1 MPAHGDVIEFRAIKR
16 RDLGEWQKRRAHPS
30 GGPSDDSAVNIPRS
44 GLQRGAESL
53 ASIGC
58 AQDLDP
64 DTIRAI
70 AAFDGDRVVGR
81 LNIVYTDLL
90 IDGERLQRCAV
101 GEDFFVLDEY
111 RDRGVGLSIMLK
123 ALKLGLPFIESGVS
137 GPMRMILDSWKQFVL
152 VDASPMFQVALDRP
166 GLVQVAK
173 WDLYQGGSSN
183 GSWSDLRRKVSLL
196 IRAWQQRRRLL
207 NLGHDVS
214 PIPPEDHA
222 AAIENSLRALSA
234 SVQLPWR
241 RDLLQ
246 TALAGMDPNRGAWF
260 VKSAHGPAGPW
271 LLTLYRQERVL
282 GHASDGT
289 AKRIREAHLNEIFPP
304 LQEEAP
310 TEALLG
316 FALDRAASMGAN
328 VLHIHA
334 LSPAIEHA
342 CRRLGLDS
350 RMTKSIYIATTGVDA
365 ATKARLS
372 DPASWW
378 CRAFNE
384 NQFEEIFVG
393 REIGTRTASPLV

>member
-1 MPAHGDVIEFRAIKR
+1 MPGRGDVIEFRAIKR
-16 RDLGEWQKRRAHPS
+16 SDLGEWQRERMHASGTPS
-30 GGPSDDSAVNIPRS
+30 EDSQDRIPRS

-53 ASIGC
+53 AGIGC
-58 AQDLDP
+58 VQDLDP
-64 DTIRAI
+64 DAVRAI

-90 IDGERLQRCAV
+90 VDGQRLQRCAV
-101 GEDFFVLDEY
+101 GADFFVLDEY

-137 GPMRMILDSWKQFVL
+137 GPMQKILDSWKQFVL
-152 VDASPMFQVALDRP
+152 IDASPMFQVALDRA

-173 WDLYQGGSSN
+173 WDLYQDGSAK
-183 GSWSDLRRKVSLL
+183 GFWSEMCSKASLL
-196 IRAWQQRRRLL
+196 KRAWQQRRRVL
-207 NLGHDVS
+207 HVRRDVS
-214 PIPPEDHA
+214 PVPSEDHA
-222 AAIENSLRALSA
+222 TAVANTLRALDA
-234 SVQLPWR
+234 TVQLPWNR
-241 RDLLQ
+241 EVLQ
-246 TALAGMDPNRGAWF
+246 TSLAGLDPNRGAWL
-260 VKSAHGPAGPW
+260 VQSAHGPRGPW

-282 GHASDGT
+282 GRAPDGS
-289 AKRIREAHLNEIFPP
+289 ARSIREAHLNEIFPP
-304 LQEEAP
+304 LHEDAP

-372 DPASWW
+372 DRASWW

-384 NQFEEIFVG
+384 NQFEEVFVG
-393 REIGTRTASPLV
+393 REIAARPASPLV